1 MYPFPPL
8 LLNCPG
14 LEKLSKNLGTLDVT
28 ANRLTSLEGLP
39 ALPVLE
45 DLWLGSNE
53 IASFDALHPVT
64 KNKLN

>member
-1 MYPFPPL
+1 
-8 LLNCPG
+8 
-14 LEKLSKNLGTLDVT
+14 LSKNLGTLDVT

-64 KNKLN
+64 KTKLN